1 MNRGGPFDS
10 SSLESRRWHLY
21 LTGLTSDGSR
31 HAFPD
36 GVNKWDAGDSHSVMR
51 TSPAPHI
58 FDYVMNI
65 FGTTREVLPAQSW
78 FIVVVL
84 TGVVFDGCG
93 SVAEGSNTLSF
104 DSVLKLRYSS
114 VIRSSQ
120 NDAWGQCAM
129 LVIDIGVP
137 VFPACGGDP

>member
-1 MNRGGPFDS
+1 MNRSGPLDS
-10 SSLESRRWHLY
+10 STLESRRWHLY
-21 LTGLTSDGSR
+21 LTGFTTYGSRYAFSDG
-31 HAFPD
+31 
-36 GVNKWDAGDSHSVMR
+36 VQKWDASDSHSVMR
-51 TSPAPHI
+51 TSPTPHI
-58 FDYVMNI
+58 FGYVMNVL
-65 FGTTREVLPAQSW
+65 GASREVLPTKCW
-78 FIVVVL
+78 FVIVVFGSVVL
-84 TGVVFDGCG
+84 DRCG
-93 SVAEGSNTLSF
+93 SVTEGSNTLSF